1 MAKGKDMNEIK
12 EQFNYV
18 KENSSIADY
27 AERHLQ
33 KAKGKR
39 EKSNHG
45 KYVCP
50 YCNSGAN
57 HNSGFSIY
65 TDTNSFYCHAC
76 DVGGDIFKLASK
88 CENIRED
95 ETIEQLKAV
104 ASFSSIRLDLDEQNY
119 YKTKNTPQNAN
130 GGVTDPKETSTT
142 NETNDT
148 ADKKDYSTGRKK
160 HAEYIARCQ
169 QTLKDESKNRE
180 AVAYLA
186 SRGIRYETAVNL
198 GVGYDERTKR
208 IIIPCKGS
216 NFYHF
221 DRSIT
226 DNAQIKHCKPKS
238 DEVGKQPIYNPNAL
252 NEKTVFLVEGEF
264 DALTLHAL
272 GFDNVIMTGGG
283 VSCVREIINLV
294 KQQSKSPTFL
304 LMFDNDDK
312 GREFTEQVK
321 LELQN
326 EFTKDKFDYREID
339 TTSLT
344 GKDANEILKNDAD
357 GLKSILTAQNL
368 QALEEREKGINKAYS
383 DTLARYNIQPITNIN
398 SQIYNAQ
405 CSKKVYSTGFNSIDE
420 SLNGGFHA
428 TNLIILG
435 ACSSVGKTS
444 LLLQIAANVA
454 KNNPVLFVSIEQNAQ
469 ELQAKL
475 ISCYSRKL
483 QHNKQYALPYFK
495 LLDLKKWT
503 GNDIEKMR
511 HLEQAIQN
519 FENDVK
525 NNLHLMQCNERPKVE
540 EIEQIASTITKYEGE
555 PPVIFID
562 YLQLLQAQDKR
573 DQERQITD
581 KNLTALKQM
590 ANRLITPVV
599 LISSFNRQAYDD
611 EITFSSFKESGCIEY
626 SADVLL
632 GLQPSEL
639 AEKLLTDKGAQKTGE
654 YRKIAARACY
664 QRYKDKGGN
673 LVLRILKHRNG
684 KTDNAGV
691 VLSFDKEY
699 NYFEDVQQTLKTGKM
714 FKDKQDEEE
723 YRNLIYN
730 MQ

>member
-1 MAKGKDMNEIK
+1 MNDIK
-12 EQFNYV
+12 SQFAYV
-18 KENSSIADY
+18 KENSNLKAY
-27 AERHLQ
+27 AESHLQ
-33 KAKGKR
+33 KAKQGNKF
-39 EKSNHG
+39 
-45 KYVCP
+45 VCP
-50 YCNSGAN
+50 FCNSGGN
-57 HNSGFSIY
+57 GRNSNSAFSVKDNY
-65 TDTNSFYCHAC
+65 FKCFSCGKD
-76 DVGGDIFKLASK
+76 GDIFDLIGK
-88 CENIRED
+88 CENINEPIDR
-95 ETIEQLKAV
+95 LKAV
-104 ASFSSIRLDLDEQNY
+104 ASFSGIRLDLDEQNY
-119 YKTKNTPQNAN
+119 YKSKNTPQNAN
-130 GGVTDPKETSTT
+130 GGVTDTKETSTI
-142 NETNDT
+142 NAPNDT

-169 QTLKDESKNRE
+169 QTLKDETKNRE
-180 AVAYLA
+180 AVAYLT
-186 SRGIRYETAVNL
+186 SRGISYETAVNL

-226 DNAQIKHCKPKS
+226 DNAQIRHCKPKS

-304 LMFDNDDK
+304 LMFDNDEK
-312 GREFTEQVK
+312 GREFTEKVK

-326 EFTKDKFDYREID
+326 QFTKDKFDYREID
-339 TTSLT
+339 TSSLT
-344 GKDANEILKNDAD
+344 GKDANEILQNDAD

-454 KNNPVLFVSIEQNAQ
+454 KHNPVLFVSIEQNVQ

-483 QHNKQYALPYFK
+483 PHYKQYALPYFK

-503 GNDIEKMR
+503 GNDTAKIQ

-590 ANRLITPVV
+590 ANRLVTPVV

-639 AEKLLTDKGAQKTGE
+639 AEKLGVEVGE
-654 YRKIAARACY
+654 KRKMKARACY

-684 KTDNAGV
+684 KTNNAGV

-699 NYFEDVQQTLKTGKM
+699 NYFEDVEQTLKTGKM
-714 FKDKQDEEE
+714 FNNKQDEEE

-730 MQ
+730 MK